1 MKKFIRSISERATRP
16 SLNIDHLGR
25 MKRKKKKSV
34 TCSVLLH
41 GVESAKQ
48 FLSSPQHG
56 QASEHPPFS
65 STLHTQGLTFFKM
78 VFYCGRRAQMAGVSR
93 HLLHHFTA
101 KLAWSKIKT
110 PGAK

>member
-65 STLHTQGLTFFKM
+65 STLHTQGLTFFKWYST
-78 VFYCGRRAQMAGVSR
+78 VGGELKWQVLAGICYIILQQNW
-93 HLLHHFTA
+93 HGL
-101 KLAWSKIKT
+101 K
-110 PGAK
+110 